1 MLCRVIR
8 HVAFEDLGT
17 FASPLEDAG
26 FRIVYHDIGKDEL
39 GALAADVDDL
49 MVVLGGPIG
58 ACEDTRYPF
67 LRTELRIIERRIES
81 GRPLMGICL
90 GAQLIARAFGARVYR
105 SAGREIGFAPITL
118 TEAGRRSCLAPFRD
132 DPTTLHWHGDTFDL
146 PPGTA
151 RLASTAVCENQAF
164 SAGANVI
171 GLQFHPEIDAGRIEQ
186 WLIGHTVELA
196 SSGIDVA
203 QIRADARKHRAG
215 LATKARAVIGT
226 WLSQAGGL
234 SPPRPLAAALQ
245 GSARLRG
252 ERD

>member
-26 FRIVYHDIGKDEL
+26 FRIAYHDIGKDEL
-39 GALAADVDDL
+39 GALEADVDDL

-67 LRTELRIIERRIES
+67 LTTELRIIERRIES

-90 GAQLIARAFGARVYR
+90 GAQLMARALGARVYR
-105 SAGREIGFAPITL
+105 SVEREIGFRPITL

-146 PPGTA
+146 PHGTA
-151 RLASTAVCENQAF
+151 RLASTTVCENQAF
-164 SAGANVI
+164 SAGPNVV

-196 SSGIDVA
+196 SAGIDAA
-203 QIRADARKHRAG
+203 QIRADARKYRAG
-215 LATKARAVIGT
+215 LATKARAVIAS
-226 WLSQAGGL
+226 WLSQARGL
-234 SPPRPLAAALQ
+234 SGARPLPATGR
-245 GSARLRG
+245 GSARPRG
-252 ERD
+252 GGD